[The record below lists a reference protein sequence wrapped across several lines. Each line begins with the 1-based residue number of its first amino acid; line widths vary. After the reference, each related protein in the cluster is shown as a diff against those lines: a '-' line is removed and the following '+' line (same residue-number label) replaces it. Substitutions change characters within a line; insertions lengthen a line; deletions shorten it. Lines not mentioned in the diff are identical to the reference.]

1 MTKALIIGWLIEL
14 LGVAV
19 WLYGY
24 LSTGNPSIVDWRA
37 IAPSWIADWL
47 PNIQS
52 EIGMTLMFA
61 GMIPIYWPRHKVQNR
76 AGQADA
82 LAETITSVSNDPP
95 IARRH
100 GSVRP
105 GPGSE

>member
-24 LSTGNPSIVDWRA
+24 LSTGNPSIVDWPA

-61 GMIPIYWPRHKVQNR
+61 GMIPIYWTRHKVQNR
-76 AGQADA
+76 AG
-82 LAETITSVSNDPP
+82 SS
-95 IARRH
+95 
-100 GSVRP
+100 
-105 GPGSE
+105 

>member
-24 LSTGNPSIVDWRA
+24 FSTGNPSIVDWPA
-37 IAPSWIADWL
+37 IAPSWIAGLL

-52 EIGMTLMFA
+52 EIGMTLAFA
-61 GMIPIYWPRHKVQNR
+61 GMIPIYWPRAK
-76 AGQADA
+76 
-82 LAETITSVSNDPP
+82 S
-95 IARRH
+95 RR
-100 GSVRP
+100 VKLKP
-105 GPGSE
+105 

>member
-1 MTKALIIGWLIEL
+1 MTKAVIIGWLIEL

-24 LSTGNPSIVDWRA
+24 VSTGSPSIVDWQT

-61 GMIPIYWPRHKVQNR
+61 GMIPVYWPRR
-76 AGQADA
+76 
-82 LAETITSVSNDPP
+82 
-95 IARRH
+95 
-100 GSVRP
+100 
-105 GPGSE
+105 